1 MGFSTLN
8 ESKLHN
14 SLKILYQEIYQGQT
28 EVEQDGHIY
37 DIISKKGNVIE
48 IQTKNLAKLL
58 PKILDTIDKGHNV
71 KLVHP
76 VPIVTRIEVQD
87 ENGKI
92 LSKRKSP
99 KKGSIYSIFRELTGI
114 YPLIT
119 NPHFSL
125 EVLEIE
131 MTEERLRTTE
141 PVQSKN
147 GRRRFR
153 RNWIKTGKRLD
164 EIINTKRFSK
174 AEDYL
179 KLLPPLPK
187 PFCAKDLKEAL
198 DKNPDIPK
206 RTADAHLILWV
217 FSHAGLIEQV
227 EMKARSKFYTVV
239 SPGSTIAGS

>member
-1 MGFSTLN
+1 MCSSDL
-8 ESKLHN
+8 
-14 SLKILYQEIYQGQT
+14 
-28 EVEQDGHIY
+28 
-37 DIISKKGNVIE
+37 
-48 IQTKNLAKLL
+48 
-58 PKILDTIDKGHNV
+58 
-71 KLVHP
+71 
-76 VPIVTRIEVQD
+76 QD
-87 ENGKI
+87 EEGNI
-92 LSKRKSP
+92 ISKRKSP

-114 YPLIT
+114 YPLMT

-125 EVLEIE
+125 EIVEIE
-131 MTEERLRTTE
+131 MTEERVRTSE

-147 GRRRFR
+147 GRRRFHR
-153 RNWIKTGKRLD
+153 DWIKTGKRLD
-164 EIINTKRFSK
+164 KIINTKRFSK

-179 KLLPPLPK
+179 KLLPPLTQ

-239 SPGSTIAGS
+239 STGSTIAGS

>member
-1 MGFSTLN
+1 MAFSTLN

-14 SLKILYQEIYQGQT
+14 SLKILYQELYEGKT

-37 DIISKKGNVIE
+37 DIITKNGNIIE

-71 KLVHP
+71 KLIHP
-76 VPIVTRIEVQD
+76 LPLVTRIELQD
-87 ENGKI
+87 EEGKI
-92 LSKRKSP
+92 ISKRKSP
-99 KKGSIYSIFRELTGI
+99 KKGNIYDIFRELTGI

-125 EVLEIE
+125 EIVEIE
-131 MTEERLRTTE
+131 MTEERVRTKE

-153 RNWIKTGKRLD
+153 RNWLKTGKRLD
-164 EIINTKRFSK
+164 TIINTRRFSK

-179 KLLPPLPK
+179 ALMPPLPDT
-187 PFCAKDLKEAL
+187 F
-198 DKNPDIPK
+198 
-206 RTADAHLILWV
+206 
-217 FSHAGLIEQV
+217 
-227 EMKARSKFYTVV
+227 
-239 SPGSTIAGS
+239 